1 MHRADRIDRL
11 DRLDGRASTFL
22 KRAFWGLSIRPTLDT
37 GFVTKELIAKHLPP
51 PAKDTVILLCGP
63 KPMVKKA
70 CVPALLA
77 QRDEHS
83 ALLITLIHIFF
94 KPGSIMVNSMTL

>member
-1 MHRADRIDRL
+1 MGALLHSSKGL
-11 DRLDGRASTFL
+11 FL
-22 KRAFWGLSIRPTLDT
+22 GLSIRPTLDT

-77 QRDEHS
+77 LGHRETNI
-83 ALLITLIHIFF
+83 LLF
-94 KPGSIMVNSMTL
+94 